1 MSEEEIKKLV
11 LEFHNTYEK
20 LSTEYNY
27 ETRKDTRQFDFNS
40 PNGKLMYAVI
50 RKVVVPKLQQK
61 ESIIKEVRE
70 KLNNYT
76 TRMEALNYQISDLTK
91 NELLEI
97 LDKEKK

>member
-40 PNGKLMYAVI
+40 PNGKLMYSVI
-50 RKVVVPKLQQK
+50 RKVVVPKIQQK
-61 ESIIKEVRE
+61 ENIIKEAR
-70 KLNNYT
+70 KLLKETEIENSWFK
-76 TRMEALNYQISDLTK
+76 QFK
-91 NELLEI
+91 KKQLEI
-97 LDKEKK
+97 LDKEDK